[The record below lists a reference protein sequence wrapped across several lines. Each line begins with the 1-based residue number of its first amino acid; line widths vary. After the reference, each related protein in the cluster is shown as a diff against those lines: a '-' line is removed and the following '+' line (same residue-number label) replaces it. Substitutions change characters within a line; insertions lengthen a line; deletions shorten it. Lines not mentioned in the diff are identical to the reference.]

1 MSENKG
7 FMKRAFENMK
17 EDAVRQHKIDAENFN
32 SIKEIS
38 KSNFKEQT
46 KKSPD
51 MEEFVNAQGFK
62 AKLNVVLS
70 HMERNAKALREE
82 DRERYESSL
91 CEMRKNLET
100 ITDKN

>member
-7 FMKRAFENMK
+7 FLKRAFENMK
-17 EDAVRQHKIDAENFN
+17 EDAVRHHKIDAENFN

-38 KSNFKEQT
+38 KRNFEEQT
-46 KKSPD
+46 KMSPD
-51 MEEFVNAQGFK
+51 MEEFVNAKGFK
-62 AKLNVVLS
+62 VKFNVILS
-70 HMERNAKALREE
+70 HMERNAKALRGE

-91 CEMRKNLET
+91 CEMRKKFET